1 MERRITGGA
10 LVVLALCLLWF
21 VALHWSW
28 YGETGVAVLLSV
40 YVAVLGVLG
49 AGVASGNVGF
59 DESVAWKY
67 ESLILYATVVIVVL
81 LVGLTFLTLA
91 PPVA

>member
-1 MERRITGGA
+1 MTGGA
-10 LVVLALCLLWF
+10 LVVLAFCLLWL
-21 VALHWSW
+21 VAIHRSW
-28 YGETGVAVLLSV
+28 HGRTGVAVLLSV
-40 YVAVLGVLG
+40 YGVVLASLGV
-49 AGVASGNVGF
+49 GVASGSVRF

-91 PPVA
+91 PPFA